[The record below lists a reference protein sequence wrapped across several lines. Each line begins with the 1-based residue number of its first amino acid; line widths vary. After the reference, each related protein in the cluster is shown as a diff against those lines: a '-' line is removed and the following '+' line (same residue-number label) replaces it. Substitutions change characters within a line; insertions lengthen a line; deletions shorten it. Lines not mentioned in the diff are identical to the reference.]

1 MRYLSTR
8 GAGGSKSFQDIIL
21 EGMAPDGGLYLP
33 DHYPS
38 IKIEAAKNYLEVAKR
53 VMAPFAPGI
62 DLEPLLE
69 SAWSSFP
76 KDDPAPL
83 KKLGRDLYLMELFH
97 GPTLSFKDF
106 GLQFLGAL
114 FEQFAATPIN
124 IIGATSGDTGAA
136 AVHALK
142 GKKGIRLFMLHPRG
156 KISELQRKQMTT
168 VNAPGIFNIAV
179 EGNFDDCQRLLKQ
192 ALATGNFTTVN
203 SINWGRILAQT
214 TYLWLAALK
223 LGAKA
228 PVHFVVP
235 TGNFGNAF
243 SGYVAMRSG
252 APISGITI
260 ATNTNDILPRA
271 FETGVY
277 KPGKAVATIS
287 PAMDIQ
293 VAGNFERLL
302 FEGTG
307 RNPEKVLAAAK
318 ALADHGEY
326 KIPGGALREMS
337 LFFKAGSA
345 SEDQTR
351 AALQVAYKEFNE
363 ILDPHTG
370 VGLAVCTQLKTK
382 TPGPTVLL
390 VTAHPGKFPVSLDHT
405 NLKSMALPAAL
416 TSLMEAPESCHTL
429 PADARDLEN
438 FLKDKTHD
446 S

>member
-8 GAGGSKSFQDIIL
+8 GANGSKSFQDIIL
-21 EGMAPDGGLYLP
+21 EGMAPGGGLYLP

-38 IKIEAAKNYLEVAKR
+38 IKIEKATTFLEVAAQ

-62 DLEPLLE
+62 DLKPLLE

-83 KKLGRDLYLMELFH
+83 KKLGDDLYLMELFH
-97 GPTLSFKDF
+97 GASLSFKDF
-106 GLQFLGAL
+106 GLQFLGSL
-114 FEQFAATPIN
+114 FEKFTTAPLN

-142 GKKGIRLFMLHPRG
+142 NKKGVRLFMLHPKG

-168 VNAPGIFNIAV
+168 AQAPGIFNIAV
-179 EGNFDDCQRLLKQ
+179 EGDFDDCQRLLKTT
-192 ALATGNFTTVN
+192 LATANFTTVN

-214 TYLWLAALK
+214 TFYWWAALK
-223 LGAKA
+223 LGAKD

-235 TGNFGNAF
+235 SGNFGNAF
-243 SGYVAMRSG
+243 SGYVAMRCG

-260 ATNTNDILPRA
+260 ATNANDILPRA

-277 KPGKAVATIS
+277 KPAKATATIS

-293 VAGNFERLL
+293 VASNFERLL
-302 FEGTG
+302 FEVTG
-307 RNPEKVLAAAK
+307 RNPEKVLAAAQ
-318 ALADHGEY
+318 ALSDHGEY
-326 KIPGGALREMS
+326 KIPGQALKEMS
-337 LFFKAGSA
+337 LVFHAGSA

-351 AALQVAYKEFNE
+351 AALQYAYKQFKEN
-363 ILDPHTG
+363 LDPHTG
-370 VGLAVCTQLKTK
+370 VGLAVCKQLKTK
-382 TPGPTVLL
+382 PPGPVVLL
-390 VTAHPGKFPVSLDHT
+390 ATAHPGKFPATLDHT
-405 NLKSMALPAAL
+405 FMRAKALPAAL
-416 TSLMEAPESCHTL
+416 TSLMEAPESCHTIK
-429 PADARDLEN
+429 ADPRDLEN